1 MNNNNKEIYVRLG
14 DVEGLSNIF
23 SDIGY
28 DFTEIDETFTNQQ
41 LNAMYSK
48 HSKNRIIS
56 PAVQDN
62 LASASFT
69 GSTPDVFGRVKYRWT
84 ATISNVEKKA
94 LADYIN
100 AKFNQEWTR
109 LKGVYLSEYDPIENY
124 NKHEERHPNLTD
136 ERTDDLYD
144 QYNPG
149 IIEKQENKNLKDK
162 TTYIDYKE
170 TRTPNTTQTRTD
182 QNLTEKF
189 TPRQEDKEVIKAK
202 NKQTTNNS
210 LYGFNS
216 NDAVPSSKSDV
227 SGQNTDNEQEKK
239 TTHTGYDEKVL
250 SGSQTIAETGKET
263 LEKEGS
269 FEVVKSGCTEMS
281 KIGFD
286 KTDHKGTQTTT
297 HQGEDVI
304 DTTGNIGVTTSQ
316 QMLESEI
323 ALWKWNFLESIFNNL
338 DSVLTLAIY

>member
-14 DVEGLSNIF
+14 DVAGLSNIF

-48 HSKNRIIS
+48 HSKNKLIS

-62 LASASFT
+62 LETASFT
-69 GSTPDVFGRVKYRWT
+69 GSTPDVFGRIKYRWT
-84 ATISNVEKKA
+84 ATISNTEKKA
-94 LADYIN
+94 LADYIK

-109 LKGVYLSEYDPIENY
+109 LKGVYLSVYDPIENY
-124 NKHEERHPNLTD
+124 NKHEERKPQLEDT
-136 ERTDDLYD
+136 RTDNLYD
-144 QYNPG
+144 QYTPG
-149 IIEKQENKNLKDK
+149 ITEKQENKNLKEK
-162 TTYIDYKE
+162 TSYIDYKE
-170 TRTPNTTQTRTD
+170 TRKPDITHTRTD

-189 TPRQEDKEVIKAK
+189 TPRQEDKEVIKSK

-216 NDAVPSSKSDV
+216 NNAVNSSKSDV
-227 SGQNTDNEQEKK
+227 SGQNTDNEEEKK

-250 SGSQTIAETGKET
+250 SGSQTIEDSGNET

-269 FEVVKSGCTEMS
+269 FETVKSGILELS
-281 KIGFD
+281 KTGFD
-286 KTDHKGTQTTT
+286 KTDHKGTQKLEKKGKET
-297 HQGEDVI
+297 I

>member
-41 LNAMYSK
+41 LNAMYSRR
-48 HSKNRIIS
+48 SKNRIIA

-62 LASASFT
+62 LSSASFV

-84 ATISNVEKKA
+84 ATISNAEKKA
-94 LADYIN
+94 LADYIK

-109 LKGVYLSEYDPIENY
+109 LKGVYLSEYNPIENY
-124 NKHEERHPNLTD
+124 NKHEV
-136 ERTDDLYD
+136 RTPKLKDIRKDDLYD

-149 IIEKQENKNLKDK
+149 ITERQENKNLRDK

-170 TRTPNTTQTRTD
+170 ERKPNLEHIRTD
-182 QNLTEKF
+182 QDLKEQF
-189 TPRQEDKEVIKAK
+189 TPRNKDVETTKVD

-216 NDAVPSSKSDV
+216 ANPVSSSKSELV
-227 SGQNTDNEQEKK
+227 GQQADNEEVK
-239 TTHTGYDEKVL
+239 TITHEGYDEKIL
-250 SGSQTIAETGKET
+250 SGSQKIEDKGNET
-263 LEKEGS
+263 LEKSGS
-269 FEVVKSGCTEMS
+269 FEVEKSGMVELT
-281 KIGFD
+281 KTGFD
-286 KTDHKGTQTTT
+286 KTEHKGKQIIK
-297 HQGEDVI
+297 HQGT
-304 DTTGNIGVTTSQ
+304 DTTDTIGNIGVTTSQ

>member
-1 MNNNNKEIYVRLG
+1 MNNNPNEIYVRLG
-14 DVEGLSNIF
+14 DVSGLSNIF
-23 SDIGY
+23 SDIAY
-28 DFTEIDETFTNQQ
+28 NFTEIDETFTTAQ

-48 HSKNRIIS
+48 RSKNRIIA

-69 GSTPDVFGRVKYRWT
+69 GSNPDVFGRVKYRWT
-84 ATISNVEKKA
+84 ATISNTEKKA
-94 LADYIN
+94 LANYIN
-100 AKFNQEWTR
+100 AKYKEEWER
-109 LKGVYLSEYDPIENY
+109 LKGVYQSEYNPIENY
-124 NKHEERHPNLTD
+124 NKHEVRQPELTD
-136 ERTDDLYD
+136 TRQDMLKDKYTPGVTERT
-144 QYNPG
+144 
-149 IIEKQENKNLKDK
+149 ENKNLKET

-170 TRTPNTTQTRTD
+170 TRTPTITHTRTD
-182 QNLTEKF
+182 LNLTEKF

-210 LYGFNS
+210 IYGFNS
-216 NDAVPSSKSDV
+216 SDPVSSNKSDF

-250 SGSQTIAETGKET
+250 SGSQTNAETGNEK

-269 FEVVKSGCTEMS
+269 IEIEKTGKVELTKV
-281 KIGFD
+281 GFD
-286 KTDHKGTQTTT
+286 TTDHTGKQIVDHTGTDT
-297 HQGEDVI
+297 I

-323 ALWKWNFLESIFNNL
+323 ALWKWNFLETVFSHI

>member
-14 DVEGLSNIF
+14 DVAGLSNIF

-62 LASASFT
+62 LETASFT

-84 ATISNVEKKA
+84 ATISNTEKKA

-109 LKGVYLSEYDPIENY
+109 LKGVYLSEYKPIENY
-124 NKHEERHPNLTD
+124 NKHEERNPQLED
-136 ERTDDLYD
+136 IRTDDLYD

-149 IIEKQENKNLKDK
+149 ITERHENKNLKEK
-162 TTYIDYKE
+162 TTYLDYKE
-170 TRTPNTTQTRTD
+170 TRKPNITHTRTD

-189 TPRQEDKEVIKAK
+189 TPRNEDKETTKAK

-216 NDAVPSSKSDV
+216 VNPVSSSKSDV
-227 SGQNTDNEQEKK
+227 SGQDTDNEEIKT

-250 SGSQTIAETGKET
+250 SGSQKIEDKGDET
-263 LEKEGS
+263 LTKSGS
-269 FEVVKSGCTEMS
+269 FETEKSGYLEFFKM
-281 KIGFD
+281 GFD
-286 KTDHKGTQTTT
+286 KTDHKGTQKLEKK
-297 HQGEDVI
+297 GKEII

>member
-14 DVEGLSNIF
+14 DVAGLSNIF

-62 LASASFT
+62 LETASFT
-69 GSTPDVFGRVKYRWT
+69 GSTTDVFGRVKYRWT
-84 ATISNVEKKA
+84 ATISNTEKKA

-109 LKGVYLSEYDPIENY
+109 LKGVYLSKYDPIENY
-124 NKHEERHPNLTD
+124 NKHEERKPQLEDT
-136 ERTDDLYD
+136 RTDNLFDRYE
-144 QYNPG
+144 PG
-149 IIEKQENKNLKDK
+149 ITEKHENKNLKDR
-162 TTYIDYKE
+162 TTYENYKE
-170 TRTPNTTQTRTD
+170 TRKPNITHTRTD
-182 QNLTEKF
+182 QDLKEEF
-189 TPRQEDKEVIKAK
+189 TPRLKNIETIKVD

-216 NDAVPSSKSDV
+216 INPISSSKSELV
-227 SGQNTDNEQEKK
+227 GQQEDNEQVK
-239 TTHTGYDEKVL
+239 TITNEGKDIRVL
-250 SGSQTIAETGKET
+250 SGSQKNEEKGNETF
-263 LEKEGS
+263 EKEGS
-269 FEVVKSGCTEMS
+269 FETVKSGVFELS

-286 KTDHKGTQTTT
+286 VTDHKGTQKLEKKGKET
-297 HQGEDVI
+297 I

>member
-28 DFTEIDETFTNQQ
+28 DFTEVDATFTNQQ

-62 LASASFT
+62 LQSASFT
-69 GSTPDVFGRVKYRWT
+69 GSNPDVFGRVKYRWT
-84 ATISNVEKKA
+84 ATISNAEKKA
-94 LADYIN
+94 LADYIK

-109 LKGVYLSEYDPIENY
+109 LKGVYLSVYDPIENY
-124 NKHEERHPNLTD
+124 NKHEERKPDLTD
-136 ERTDDLYD
+136 ERTDDLTDTYT
-144 QYNPG
+144 PG
-149 IIEKQENKNLKDK
+149 IIEHQKPIELKET
-162 TTYIDYKE
+162 TTYNNYKE
-170 TRTPNTTQTRTD
+170 TRKPNITHTRTD
-182 QNLTEKF
+182 NNLTETF
-189 TPRQEDKEVIKAK
+189 TPRKEDKETTKAK

-216 NDAVPSSKSDV
+216 TNPVSSSKSDV
-227 SGQNTDNEQEKK
+227 SGQDTDNEETKT
-239 TTHTGYDEKVL
+239 TTHTGSDSRVL
-250 SGSQTIAETGKET
+250 SGNQTNAETGDET
-263 LEKEGS
+263 LEKTGS
-269 FEVVKSGCTEMS
+269 VTVEKSGEMRTY
-281 KIGFD
+281 KENYD
-286 KTDHKGTQTTT
+286 TTDHTGKQTTT
-297 HQGEDVI
+297 HKGKDVT

>member
-48 HSKNRIIS
+48 RSKNRIIS

-62 LASASFT
+62 LSSASFT

-84 ATISNVEKKA
+84 ATISNAEKKA
-94 LADYIN
+94 LADYIK

-109 LKGVYLSEYDPIENY
+109 LKGVYLSEYNPIENY
-124 NKHEERHPNLTD
+124 NKHEERNPDLTD
-136 ERTDDLYD
+136 ERTDNLYD

-149 IIEKQENKNLKDK
+149 ITEKQENKNLKDK

-170 TRTPNTTQTRTD
+170 TRTPDITHTRTD

-189 TPRQEDKEVIKAK
+189 TPRQEDKEVTTTE

-216 NDAVPSSKSDV
+216 TNPVSSSKSELI
-227 SGQNTDNEQEKK
+227 GQKANNEETKT

-250 SGSQTIAETGKET
+250 SGSQEIKDEGFET

-269 FEVVKSGCTEMS
+269 FEVVKSGYVELS
-281 KIGFD
+281 KTGYD
-286 KTDHKGTQTTT
+286 TTDHKGTQTTT
-297 HQGEDVI
+297 HKGKDI
-304 DTTGNIGVTTSQ
+304 TDTTGNIGVTTSQ

>member
-14 DVEGLSNIF
+14 DVAGLSNIF

-62 LASASFT
+62 LETASFT

-94 LADYIN
+94 LADYIH

-109 LKGVYLSEYDPIENY
+109 LKGVYLSKYDPIENY
-124 NKHEERHPNLTD
+124 NKHEERKPQLED
-136 ERTDDLYD
+136 VRTDDLYD

-149 IIEKQENKNLKDK
+149 IIEKQENKNIKDK

-170 TRTPNTTQTRTD
+170 TKTPDITHTRTD
-182 QNLTEKF
+182 QDLTEKF

-210 LYGFNS
+210 IYGFNS
-216 NDAVPSSKSDV
+216 NNAVPSDVSDI
-227 SGQNTDNEQEKK
+227 SGQNTNNEQEKK

-250 SGSQTIAETGKET
+250 SGSQEIKDEGTET

-269 FEVVKSGCTEMS
+269 YENVKTGWLELS
-281 KIGFD
+281 KTGFD
-286 KTDHKGTQTTT
+286 KTDHKGTQKLERKGTETT
-297 HQGEDVI
+297 
-304 DTTGNIGVTTSQ
+304 DTKGNIGVTTSQ

-323 ALWKWNFLESIFNNL
+323 ALWKWNFLENIFNNL

>member
-14 DVEGLSNIF
+14 DVAGLSNIF

-28 DFTEIDETFTNQQ
+28 NFTEIDETFTNQQ

-62 LASASFT
+62 LETASFT

-84 ATISNVEKKA
+84 ATISNTEKKA
-94 LADYIN
+94 LADYIH

-109 LKGVYLSEYDPIENY
+109 LKDVYLSKYDPIENY
-124 NKHEERHPNLTD
+124 NKHEV
-136 ERTDDLYD
+136 RTPRLKDTREDNLYD

-149 IIEKQENKNLKDK
+149 ITERQENKDLKDR

-170 TRTPNTTQTRTD
+170 TRRPNITHTRTD
-182 QNLTEKF
+182 QDLTEEF
-189 TPRQEDKEVIKAK
+189 TPRQEDKEVIKSK

-216 NDAVPSSKSDV
+216 NNAVPSSKSDV
-227 SGQNTDNEQEKK
+227 SGQNTDNEEEK
-239 TTHTGYDEKVL
+239 TTTHIGTDKKVL
-250 SGSQTIAETGKET
+250 SGSQEIKDEGNET
-263 LEKEGS
+263 LEKTGN
-269 FEVVKSGCTEMS
+269 FEVEKSGYVEFS
-281 KIGFD
+281 KTGFD
-286 KTDHKGTQTTT
+286 KTDHKGKQTTE
-297 HQGEDVI
+297 HQGTETT